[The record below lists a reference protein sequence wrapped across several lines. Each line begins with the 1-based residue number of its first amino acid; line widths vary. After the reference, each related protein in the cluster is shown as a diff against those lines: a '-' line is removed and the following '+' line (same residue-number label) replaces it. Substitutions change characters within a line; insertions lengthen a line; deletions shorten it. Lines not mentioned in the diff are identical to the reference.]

1 MKNKHPSYIESD
13 PTLLAQQKI
22 IDSLKS
28 IKIRKRLDLRF
39 PSDLELAYQAY
50 RTHTFF
56 SSESKV
62 LFVGVFIY
70 LAYAWSDVAVGGEFA
85 FLIAGIRV
93 SVGLIMITILAFL
106 VYSKTTDGTF
116 IDKAIGVMLFL
127 AFQQVILSSMLID
140 APMNYLYIVGVIPIQ
155 VFGII
160 AQRLNYRIMLSVS
173 LLSSLSYLGVV
184 LFDQRDLAGFGFDG
198 YLDLFV
204 PVFVTFWLILAGVG
218 GYVNFV
224 MESSYRKDFLNN
236 RILSL
241 EAEHLNYMMELL
253 KKLSTTDVL
262 TGLDNRREFD
272 LDLQDK
278 WQHNREQ
285 KSAISLLMID
295 VDFFKQYNDSYGHQM
310 GDKCLQFVAD
320 SLTQN
325 IDTDE
330 HSCARYG
337 GEEFIVI
344 LPDTSMDNAIQ
355 IAETIRQA
363 VLGKEIEHNSSPFGV
378 CSVSIGV
385 STCSSISPCENPDA
399 LLKRADMSLYK
410 AKEKGRNLVIAD
422 R

>member
-28 IKIRKRLDLRF
+28 IKIGRFLNLRF
-39 PSDLELAYQAY
+39 PNDLERAYQTY
-50 RTHTFF
+50 RTQTFF

-62 LFVGVFIY
+62 LLVGVLIY
-70 LAYAWSDVAVGGEFA
+70 VAYAWSDVAIGGEFA

-93 SVGLIMITILAFL
+93 SVGLIMIAILCFL
-106 VYSKTTDGTF
+106 VYSKTTDGEF
-116 IDKAIGVMLFL
+116 IDKAIGLMLFL

-140 APMNYLYIVGVIPIQ
+140 TPMNYLYIVGVIPIQ

-160 AQRLNYRIMLSVS
+160 AQRLNYRVMIRVA

-184 LFDQRDLAGFGFDG
+184 LFDQRDISSFGFDG
-198 YLDLFV
+198 YLDLFI
-204 PVFVTFWLILAGVG
+204 PVFATFWLILVGVG

-236 RILSL
+236 HILSL
-241 EAEHLNYMMELL
+241 EAERLNYMMELL

-272 LDLQDK
+272 LNLQDK
-278 WQHNREQ
+278 WLHNREQ

-310 GDKCLQFVAD
+310 GDRCLQIIAE
-320 SLTQN
+320 SLTQH
-325 IDTDE
+325 IDIDG

-344 LPDTSMDNAIQ
+344 LPNTDMNKAKQ

-363 VLGKEIEHNSSPFGV
+363 VLEKEIEHNSSPFGV

-385 STCSSISPCENPDA
+385 STCSSVSPCENPSA
-399 LLKRADMSLYK
+399 LLKKADMSLYK
-410 AKEKGRNLVIAD
+410 AKEQGRNLIIAE